1 MGKAVGIDL
10 GTTNSAVA
18 IVEAGKP
25 VIIVNAEGDRITPS
39 VVAFTKDNRRLVGTL
54 AKRQSIM
61 NPEATIYSAKRFIGR
76 KYDEV
81 SAEMKIVP
89 YKVARG
95 TNDAVYFDI
104 NGEAYAP
111 EAISAQ
117 VLRKLVDD
125 ASNYLGEKVTDAVI
139 TVPAYFNDA
148 QRQATKDAG
157 QIAGLNVLR
166 IINEPTAAALAY
178 GLDSLKSETVM
189 IFDLGGGTFDVSILD
204 IGDGVVEVR
213 STSGDTHL
221 GGDDFDKLVVDWLA
235 DEFKKTEG
243 IDLRNDK
250 QALQR
255 LYEAAEKAK
264 VELSATTTATI
275 TLPFVTADA
284 TGPRHLDMKLTRAK
298 FDDLT
303 HALLDR
309 CLVSVKQA
317 LKDGN
322 LTEKDLDEVI
332 LVGGSTRVLAVQEL
346 VRSITGKEPNMSVNP
361 DEVVALGAAV
371 QAAIITG
378 EVKDVLLL
386 DVTPLSLGLE
396 TMGGVMTRLIDRNT
410 TIPCQRTEVFS
421 TAEDNQPS
429 VDIVVLQGERELAKD
444 NRQIGRFRLDGI
456 APAPRGV
463 SQIEV
468 TFDIDTNGILSV
480 SARDK
485 ATSKEQKITISG
497 STNLDKNDIEKMV
510 QDAAIH
516 ATEDKKRRENID
528 LKNEADSLAHQLTR
542 TIKDLGERVPV
553 NEKARVELLIAD
565 AKAAVEAETPT
576 EKLRTIISDLQ
587 QAGHGLA
594 ATAQEPEPPAGEK
607 PKGVDDTID
616 ADFEEK

>member
-18 IVEAGKP
+18 IVESGKP
-25 VIIVNAEGDRITPS
+25 VIVVNSEGDRVTPS

-54 AKRQSIM
+54 AKRQAIM
-61 NPEATIYSAKRFIGR
+61 NPEATIFSAKRFIGR

-81 SAEMKIVP
+81 SEEMKIVP

-95 TNDAVYFDI
+95 DNDAVYFDI
-104 NGEAYAP
+104 QGKAYAP
-111 EAISAQ
+111 EEISAQ

-125 ASNYLGEKVTDAVI
+125 ASNYLGEKITDAVV

-166 IINEPTAAALAY
+166 IINEPTAAALSY
-178 GLDSLKSETVM
+178 GMENKKNQTVM

-204 IGDGVVEVR
+204 VGDGVVEVR

-235 DEFKKTEG
+235 EEFKKTEG
-243 IDLRNDK
+243 IDLRKDK

-264 VELSATTTATI
+264 VELSSTTTTTI
-275 TLPFVTADA
+275 TLPFITADA
-284 TGPRHLDMKLTRAK
+284 NGPRHLDMKLTRAK

-303 HALLDR
+303 HELLER
-309 CLVSVKQA
+309 CMVSIKQA

-322 LTEKDLDEVI
+322 LTERDLDEVI
-332 LVGGSTRVLAVQEL
+332 LVGGSSRIVAVQEL
-346 VRSITGKEPNMSVNP
+346 VRSFTGKEPNMSVNP
-361 DEVVALGAAV
+361 DEVVALGAAI

-396 TMGGVMTRLIDRNT
+396 TMGGVMTRLIERNT
-410 TIPCQRTEVFS
+410 TIPCQRTETFS
-421 TAEDNQPS
+421 TADDNQPS

-463 SQIEV
+463 PQIEV

-480 SARDK
+480 SARDQ
-485 ATSKEQKITISG
+485 ATNKEQKITISG
-497 STNLDKNDIEKMV
+497 STNLDKEDIDRMIKE
-510 QDAAIH
+510 AAAH
-516 ATEDKKRRENID
+516 AAEDKKRRENID
-528 LKNEADSLAHQLTR
+528 LKNEADSLAHGLAR
-542 TIKDLGERVPV
+542 TLKDLDDRVSV
-553 NEKARVELLIAD
+553 HEKARIEQLIAD
-565 AKAAVEAETPT
+565 TKTAVEAETAT
-576 EKLRTIISDLQ
+576 EKLHELISDLQ
-587 QAGHGLA
+587 KARQSLVNVANEPQPSAGGS
-594 ATAQEPEPPAGEK
+594 
-607 PKGVDDTID
+607 KGNDDTID